1 MNVLL
6 DHPWALFLAT
16 LALLLIVAEAGA
28 RLAVATG
35 LAQDVDRHDQLKQ
48 LRDWI
53 LIFLSLL
60 LGFTLALAAPHF
72 EYRSQLV
79 ISEASA
85 MRTTYLRTKTL
96 PEPYRTN
103 LGNALARY
111 IDARLESLSSGD
123 DQPRID
129 AARASTKHIQDEM
142 WSEYARLTQT
152 DRSPVTAGFVESLTE
167 LTVLEGKET
176 AALDYRVPVVVWVLV
191 LLVSVL
197 GALSSG
203 LAQRKRFW
211 LATVTMPLM
220 VSTVIALIDEFDS
233 PRGGFLAVDVQK
245 MSSLQADIRRSARP
259 SQPPSPP

>member
-1 MNVLL
+1 MKFLL
-6 DHPWALFLAT
+6 DQPWALFVAT
-16 LALLLIVAEAGA
+16 LSLLLIAAEAGA
-28 RLAVATG
+28 RVAAATG
-35 LAQDVDRHDQLKQ
+35 LAQDDDRHEQLEH

-79 ISEASA
+79 INEASA
-85 MRTTYLRTKTL
+85 IRTTYLRTQTL

-103 LGNALARY
+103 LGNALERY
-111 IDARLESLSSGD
+111 IDARLEALSSGGA
-123 DQPRID
+123 QQRIE
-129 AARASTKHIQDEM
+129 AARASTKQIQDEM
-142 WSEYARLTQT
+142 WSEYTRLTQT
-152 DRSPVTAGFVESLTE
+152 DRSSVTAGFMESLTE
-167 LTVLEGKET
+167 LTVLEGKES

-191 LLVSVL
+191 LFASVL

-220 VSTVIALIDEFDS
+220 VATVVALIDEFDS

-245 MSSLQADIRRSARP
+245 MSSLRADIRASARP
-259 SQPPSPP
+259 SE